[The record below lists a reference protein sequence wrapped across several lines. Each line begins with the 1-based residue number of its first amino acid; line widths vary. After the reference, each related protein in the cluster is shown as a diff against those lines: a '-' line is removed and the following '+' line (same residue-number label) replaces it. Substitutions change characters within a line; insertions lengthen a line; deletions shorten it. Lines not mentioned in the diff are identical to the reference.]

1 MAKNLSSTTSNIK
14 IRILVVDDEPD
25 LLLGLSVILEERG
38 HYVNTF
44 DKPARALEHIA
55 SGDVH
60 YDLVITDYRMPGG
73 ISGLD
78 LAKRIKE
85 HARTTRKKTKVFLMT
100 AFDILSLPKL
110 NEPEL
115 NEAAKSE
122 IVDEIIRKPIPN
134 DKLIAIIESN
144 FLYNNH

>member
-25 LLLGLSVILEERG
+25 MLLALTMILEERG
-38 HYVNTF
+38 HYVNAF
-44 DKPARALEHIA
+44 DKPAKALEHIA

-85 HARTTRKKTKVFLMT
+85 HARTTRKKTKVFMMT
-100 AFDILSLPKL
+100 AFDILSLPEL